1 MVGEREFTGRTAL
14 VTGGSRGI
22 GRAICQRLA
31 SSGAQVAINYVS
43 NTAAA
48 EQTRQLIA
56 DEGGVSKIYR
66 ADVSDGAQVSQMFDA
81 IEGEMGPV
89 DFLVTNAG
97 IASVADSAT
106 MGVETWHE
114 IMRTNLDGTFYQVW
128 RAKDGMMARSF
139 GRIVCI
145 SSVLGIMP
153 NPISPDRLI
162 AYGTSKSGVIGFVR
176 NCAVAFGPHVRVNG
190 VAPGW
195 IETEMTEGVS
205 EEARQRLI
213 AATPLKR
220 VGKTSEIAELVCFLL
235 SDKSSFTTGQTHVA
249 SGGLGTLP

>member
-1 MVGEREFTGRTAL
+1 MDDREFVGRTAL

-31 SSGAQVAINYVS
+31 RSGASVAINYVE

-48 EQTRQLIA
+48 EETRRLIA
-56 DEGGVSKIYR
+56 EESGDSEIYC
-66 ADVSDGAQVSQMFDA
+66 ADVSHPEQMSDMFDA
-81 IEGEMGPV
+81 IEKDLGPV
-89 DFLVTNAG
+89 DLLVANAG
-97 IASVADSAT
+97 IARSTDSVTMTADI
-106 MGVETWHE
+106 WHE

-128 RAKDGMMARSF
+128 RAKDGMIKRGY
-139 GRIVCI
+139 GRIVCV
-145 SSVLGIMP
+145 SSILGLMA
-153 NPISPDRLI
+153 NPISVERQI
-162 AYGTSKSGVIGFVR
+162 AYGTSKAAIFGFVR